1 MIAALSQNSPN
12 LKASGTLEMSSCC
25 IVKVSPEI
33 YMLKLNAKYV
43 YLEVGPLEGD
53 YIMSIEPSNS

>member
-1 MIAALSQNSPN
+1 